1 MMRRCADSSPTPPTT
16 FYRLTVVPSQRTNFL
31 LFSPTRDMAD
41 QSRTSRFQTQFESAL
56 QSYQR
61 ETGVTLAEHSLA
73 INLQSCHSVESI
85 ITLLQNEALAFS
97 DLPRGDIVMKSIQN
111 SVSILSVISGG
122 PSLDEAIDL
131 VRKTRR

>member
-1 MMRRCADSSPTPPTT
+1 
-16 FYRLTVVPSQRTNFL
+16 
-31 LFSPTRDMAD
+31 MAD